1 MRSMQPTISAL
12 LLSATLL
19 CVFSV
24 PTVAGVY
31 RWVDEN
37 GETHYGDSIPPE
49 YIKREHRELNQQG
62 VTVNKVSRSK
72 TAEELKAEREKVA
85 EETRQAEET
94 ASKRAEKT
102 TRDRLLLD
110 TYLTEQDIIDLRD
123 RKLATLEGTISI
135 SERSRESAIASLKS
149 FENDLKDSAE
159 GSKDREVAQKRIAE
173 TKEQI
178 TAYDRFI
185 AGKKKEQ
192 ARIKEDYMSDVNRFR
207 ELKGTTQ

>member
-1 MRSMQPTISAL
+1 MRSKRPKIRAL
-12 LLSATLL
+12 VLSATLL
-19 CVFSV
+19 CVFSAS
-24 PTVAGVY
+24 TIAGLY

-49 YIKREHRELNQQG
+49 YIKKEHRELNQQG
-62 VTVNKVSRSK
+62 ITVNKVSRSK
-72 TAEELKAEREKVA
+72 SAEELKAEREKVA
-85 EETRQAEET
+85 EEARIAEE
-94 ASKRAEKT
+94 AANQRAEKNS
-102 TRDRLLLD
+102 RDRLLLE

-123 RKLATLEGTISI
+123 RKLAALEGTISI

-149 FENDLKDSAE
+149 YENDLKEAAE
-159 GSKDREVAQKRIAE
+159 GSKDREIAQKRIDE

-178 TAYDRFI
+178 AAYERFI

-192 ARIKEDYMSDVNRFR
+192 ARIKEEYMSDVGRFR